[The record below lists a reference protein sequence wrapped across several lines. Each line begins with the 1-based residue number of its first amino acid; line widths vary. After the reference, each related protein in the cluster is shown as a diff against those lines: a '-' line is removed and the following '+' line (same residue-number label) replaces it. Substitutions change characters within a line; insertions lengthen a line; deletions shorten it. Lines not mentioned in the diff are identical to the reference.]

1 MVTTAPQPAGN
12 GTKGTGRVATW
23 TPEIRWETRENG
35 ATYVWREDELGPYP
49 DRITE
54 RLEHWAK
61 ATPDQTWIAARDKDG
76 NWRKVSY
83 SQALATVRSIAQG
96 LMNLGL
102 GPDHPVLILSG
113 NSIEHALIALA
124 AQHVGIPSAAVAPAY
139 ALISEDYA
147 KLKDIAAQ
155 ITPGAVFADKA
166 EGYDR
171 AVSTVFDASVAAIAA
186 EGNFSGRPTI
196 SFADLAATPATDA
209 VDTAAAKVGPDTVAK
224 FLFTSGTTGSPKAVI
239 QTQRMMCANQAMVAD
254 CYAFLTQEPPVIVD
268 WAPWNH
274 VASGN
279 KVFNMALYHGG
290 TFYID
295 EGKPTP
301 KGIAETLKNLKE
313 ISPTWY
319 FNVPSGY
326 EMLIHAMES
335 DDQLR
340 QNFFKNLK
348 MMMYAGAG
356 MAQHTWDDLIALSAR
371 TAGYP
376 INLVTGLG
384 ATETAPFSLAI
395 TETQPSPGNVGIPAR
410 GITLKLVPNGGKLEA
425 RLKGPNVTPGYW
437 RNAELTANAFDD
449 EGFYCLGDAL
459 RYAVPG
465 DPSKGFY
472 FDGRIAENFKLQ
484 TGTWVAVGA
493 LRATLVNDLGG
504 LIRDCVITGENHE
517 ELGALVLPALPAMR
531 AFLGADAPED
541 NAEVLAHPK
550 LRQELSARLGAHG
563 RKATGS
569 ATRITRLIF
578 LDSEPSF
585 DRGEIT
591 EKGSLNQRAILAH
604 RAELVDRLYNDGPD
618 VILPKAK
625 EPA

>member
-1 MVTTAPQPAGN
+1 MVTTASQPAGN
-12 GTKGTGRVATW
+12 GTKAPGQVSTW
-23 TPEIRWETRENG
+23 IPKIAWETRDNG

-49 DRITE
+49 DRMTE
-54 RLEHWAK
+54 RLEHWART
-61 ATPDQTWIAARDKDG
+61 TPDQTWIAARGKDG
-76 NWRKVSY
+76 SWRKVSY
-83 SQALATVRSIAQG
+83 GEALTAVRSIAQG

-124 AQHVGIPSAAVAPAY
+124 AQHVGIPSSAVAPAY
-139 ALISEDYA
+139 ALVSEDFA
-147 KLKDIAAQ
+147 KLRDIASQ

-171 AVSTVFDASVAAIAA
+171 AVSSVFGPSVAAIAL
-186 EGNFSGRPTI
+186 EGAFSDRPTVTF
-196 SFADLAATPATDA
+196 SDLAATPATAD
-209 VDTAAAKVGPDTVAK
+209 VDAAAARVGPDTVAK

-254 CYAFLTQEPPVIVD
+254 CYAFLTEEPPVIVD

-313 ISPTWY
+313 VSPTWY

-340 QNFFKNLK
+340 ENFFKNLK

-356 MAQHTWDDLIALSAR
+356 MAQHTWDDLIALSTR
-371 TAGYP
+371 TVGYP

-395 TETQPSPGNVGIPAR
+395 TETQPSPGNVGIPAQ
-410 GITLKLVPNGGKLEA
+410 GVVLKLVPNGGKLEA

-437 RNAELTANAFDD
+437 RNAELTAGAFDD

-472 FDGRIAENFKLQ
+472 FDGRISENFKLQ

-493 LRATLVNDLGG
+493 LRAALVNDLGG

-517 ELGALVLPALPAMR
+517 ELGALILPAMPAIR
-531 AFLGADAPED
+531 ALLGPEAPQNDAELL
-541 NAEVLAHPK
+541 NHPK
-550 LRQELSARLGAHG
+550 LAGELAVRLGAHA

-578 LDSEPSF
+578 LDTEPSF

-591 EKGSLNQRAILAH
+591 DKGSLNQRAILSH
-604 RAELVDRLYNDGPD
+604 RAELVERLYSNGPG
-618 VILPKAK
+618 VILPKTK

>member
-1 MVTTAPQPAGN
+1 MVTAAQPAGN
-12 GTKGTGRVATW
+12 GSRAAGKVSTW
-23 TPEIRWETRENG
+23 TPEIRWETRANG
-35 ATYVWREDELGPYP
+35 ATYVWRADELGAYP
-49 DRITE
+49 DRMTE
-54 RLEHWAK
+54 RLEHWART
-61 ATPDQTWIAARDKDG
+61 TPERTWIAARAKDG
-76 NWRKVSY
+76 SWRRISY
-83 SQALATVRSIAQG
+83 GEALMRVRSLGQG

-139 ALISEDYA
+139 ALVSEDFA
-147 KLKDIAAQ
+147 KLKDITAQ

-171 AVSTVFDASVAAIAA
+171 AVSTIFDGSVAAIA
-186 EGNFSGRPTI
+186 GDGQFSGRPTI
-196 SFADLAATPATDA
+196 SFSDLLATEPTDA
-209 VDTAAAKVGPDTVAK
+209 VDLAASRVGPDTVAK

-254 CYAFLTQEPPVIVD
+254 CYAFLTEEPPVIVD

-279 KVFNMALYHGG
+279 KVFNMAIYHGG
-290 TFYID
+290 TYYID

-301 KGIAETLKNLKE
+301 KGIAETLKNLRE
-313 ISPTWY
+313 VSPTWY

-340 QNFFKNLK
+340 ESFFKNLK

-356 MAQHTWDDLIALSAR
+356 MAQHTWDDLIALSTR
-371 TAGYP
+371 TVGYP
-376 INLVTGLG
+376 VNLVTGLG

-395 TETQPSPGNVGIPAR
+395 TETQVSPGNVGIPSQ

-425 RLKGPNVTPGYW
+425 RLKGPNITPGYW
-437 RNAELTANAFDD
+437 RNPELTAKAFDD
-449 EGFYCLGDAL
+449 EGYYCLGDAL

-517 ELGALVLPALPAMR
+517 ELGALILPAMPAVR
-531 AFLGADAPED
+531 ALLGNDCPASDAE
-541 NAEVLAHPK
+541 ALTHPK
-550 LRQELSARLGAHG
+550 LLAELALRLGAHG
-563 RKATGS
+563 GKATGS

-585 DRGEIT
+585 DRGEVT
-591 EKGSLNQRAILAH
+591 DKGSLNQRAILAH
-604 RAELVDRLYNDGPD
+604 RSELVDRLYAGGTG
-618 VILPKAK
+618 VVLPEQQGRA
-625 EPA
+625 